1 MAIYCYVVVLFAV
14 FFFIAPRCSVIHAS
28 GNDMAPQNNISKPLV
43 ISSSNSSEPIIQQ
56 SPKLTVVTSF
66 FPIYEFAKHVGG
78 DRVNVMTLIPA
89 GIEPHDYEPTIQQL
103 QEAENA
109 DVVFFNGLGFESSWI
124 DRVNNDNLVD
134 TSVLSNLS
142 QGSQIRNPHIWLD
155 PVFAKTQV
163 QQIKN
168 ALMEIDPNNK
178 LYYQKSAMDFIAK
191 LDLLDSEIR
200 AALQT
205 CNKKDFIAF
214 HDAFDYL
221 AKRYG
226 LIQHSIQGVS
236 PEGEIL
242 PQRIEETIR
251 LAKDLGLNVIY
262 AEELVDPRFAEVI
275 AQEIPNGKVLVLS
288 PLEGIE
294 KNEESSGIG
303 YLDKMKQNISNL
315 KVGLECLT

>member
-1 MAIYCYVVVLFAV
+1 VAIYCYVLLFAV
-14 FFFIAPRCSVIHAS
+14 FFFTAPCVVIHVS
-28 GNDMAPQNNISKPLV
+28 GSDMASQNNISRPLV
-43 ISSSNSSEPIIQQ
+43 ASSSNLSESTVLQ
-56 SPKLTVVTSF
+56 SPKLTVIASF

-103 QEAENA
+103 HEAENA
-109 DVVFFNGLGFESSWI
+109 DVVFFNGLGFEGSWI
-124 DRVNNDNLVD
+124 DSINNNNLVD

-142 QGSQIRNPHIWLD
+142 QGGQTRNPHIWLD
-155 PVFAKTQV
+155 PVIAKTQV

-168 ALMEIDPNNK
+168 ALMEIDPKNK
-178 LYYQKSAMDFIAK
+178 LYYENNAIDFIAK
-191 LDLLDSEIR
+191 LDLLDSGIK
-200 AALQT
+200 AALQS

-214 HDAFDYL
+214 HDAFDYF

-226 LIQHSIQGVS
+226 LVQHSIQGVS
-236 PEGEIL
+236 PEGEVL

-262 AEELVDPRFAEVI
+262 AEELVDPRFSEVI

-294 KNEESSGIG
+294 EDEEGSGIG
-303 YLDKMKQNISNL
+303 YLEKMKQNISNL